1 MLNFYDEKFDLVGF
15 EPAKNIK
22 FLDKGKKIKLINN
35 YFNSKNFK
43 DFFGSKKGKDHYFL
57 CNVLRS

>member
-22 FLDKGKKIKLINN
+22 FLDKGKKLN
-35 YFNSKNFK
+35 
-43 DFFGSKKGKDHYFL
+43 
-57 CNVLRS
+57 